1 MSKTCPNSAGP
12 KSNRHLHLHKGGG
25 TCTMKTSSNPHLWNS
40 SVSGLTTSKELSWK
54 WVART
59 PPKSAR
65 NIFISLLHIQ
75 VVTQLPIFR
84 AIPWFLNPLTVVATA
99 AASLCRRRVVLNW
112 PFGAGPSWQWMQEE
126 KEVEKEK
133 GRGDGTQED
142 ERWSEKGEGKS
153 LSGFQFC

>member
-1 MSKTCPNSAGP
+1 M
-12 KSNRHLHLHKGGG
+12 
-25 TCTMKTSSNPHLWNS
+25 
-40 SVSGLTTSKELSWK
+40 
-54 WVART
+54 
-59 PPKSAR
+59 
-65 NIFISLLHIQ
+65 SLLHIQ
-75 VVTQLPIFR
+75 VTKLPIFR

-112 PFGAGPSWQWMQEE
+112 PFGAGPSWQWMQEK

-142 ERWSEKGEGKS
+142 ERWSEKGEGES